1 MFAYYTACTNSCS
14 SSRNNSSDSDVK
26 YDGYLVLP
34 TGETEM
40 TELMEGVGDVGL
52 EEAEDEA
59 DNGRIW
65 DKQKESWPTLIFQ

>member
-1 MFAYYTACTNSCS
+1 MIIQNQLAELKLNTASIVIECA
-14 SSRNNSSDSDVK
+14 
-26 YDGYLVLP
+26 YLVLP

-65 DKQKESWPTLIFQ
+65 KWDQCLLFIIHDQKW